1 MSTITPFT
9 INVPE
14 AQLRDLKNRLAQTIL
29 PSEIEAHGWSAGPTG
44 AYVRS
49 MLERL
54 KQGYDWRA
62 EEAAINSYPQF
73 TTEIDGQNVHFIH
86 VKSGEKNARPLL
98 LIHGWPGSI
107 VEFLG
112 VIGPLTDPR
121 AHGGKAEDAF
131 DVVVPSL
138 PGFGFSGPT
147 REAGWN
153 NGRIA
158 TAFIELMGRLGYKR
172 FGVQGGDAGAIIGP
186 EIGRLAPEK
195 VIGIHL
201 NAATLGFIPMGPM
214 APEEIASFSDR
225 EKSRVQRLQRFMAE
239 HFGFNAIQSTRPQAL
254 GYALS
259 DSPIGLLAWISEL
272 FTSFGDRADA
282 IDRDTF
288 LTNFMVYWFTGTA
301 ASSLRLY
308 YENAHDPDAWA
319 PKANSGVPTGVA
331 VFGFDEVPIRRYGED
346 SNTIVRWTEFDE
358 GGHYAVLEVP
368 EVWVGDVRS
377 FFADLGAAK

>member
-1 MSTITPFT
+1 
-9 INVPE
+9 
-14 AQLRDLKNRLAQTIL
+14 
-29 PSEIEAHGWSAGPTG
+29 
-44 AYVRS
+44 

-62 EEAAINSYPQF
+62 EEAAINRYPQF

-86 VKSGEKNARPLL
+86 VKSTEKNARPLL

-112 VIGPLTDPR
+112 VIGPLTDPV
-121 AHGGKAEDAF
+121 AHGGKAGDAF

-158 TAFIELMGRLGYKR
+158 KAFIELMDRLGYKR

-331 VFGFDEVPIRRYGED
+331 VFGFDEVPIRRCGEE

-368 EVWVGDVRS
+368 QIWVGDVRA
-377 FFADLGAAK
+377 FFAGVGSTR